1 MPDYGH
7 PLAFGYFLSPDLTD
21 PAATLATARLL
32 DELGYD
38 FIGVQDHPY
47 NPSHLDAL
55 SLLAV
60 ILGQTRRVRVFPT
73 VANLGMRPPAMLA
86 KAAASLDHL
95 SNGRFELGLGSGSS
109 NEPIIAM
116 GGEARRPG
124 ESFQALTEAIE
135 IIRMMWSGTPAA
147 HYPGKYYRLVGVQ
160 PGQRP
165 AHDMGIWLGGYGPR
179 LLNLIGRVADGWI
192 SPIMSYVRSSTGIY
206 S

>member
-1 MPDYGH
+1 MPDLGH
-7 PLAFGYFLSPDLTD
+7 PLGCGSFLSPDLTD
-21 PAATLATARLL
+21 PAATLATAWLL

-95 SNGRFELGLGSGSS
+95 SNGRFELGLGSGGFC
-109 NEPIIAM
+109 EPIFAIC
-116 GGEARRPG
+116 GGTRRPR
-124 ESFQALTEAIE
+124 ENIQALT
-135 IIRMMWSGTPAA
+135 AA
-147 HYPGKYYRLVGVQ
+147 V
-160 PGQRP
+160 
-165 AHDMGIWLGGYGPR
+165 
-179 LLNLIGRVADGWI
+179 
-192 SPIMSYVRSSTGIY
+192 
-206 S
+206 